1 MAIAVI
7 GGSGRGVGKTTL
19 VCGVIAALH
28 DLEWIAVKITSHEHW
43 TVEPIWEESEP
54 GEETDTARYLA
65 AGARRAFLLTVPEAH
80 DLNESVL
87 GRVLGEFFRYAGRG
101 HNVIFESNRVLHH
114 VQPNLCLMVQGA
126 SDAPEPKPSFQRAVQ
141 YADALVA
148 RAETDGIRELSPS
161 ATGDDLNLPMFH
173 LAQLG
178 QISPAMTGWIREHL
192 LGKC

>member
-1 MAIAVI
+1 MAIAVV
-7 GGSGRGVGKTTL
+7 GGTGRRVGKTAL
-19 VCGVIAALH
+19 ACGVIAALP
-28 DLEWIAVKITSHEHW
+28 DLEWVAVKITSHEHW

-65 AGARRAFLLTVPEAH
+65 AGARRAFLLTVPETH
-80 DLNESVL
+80 DLNETVL

-114 VQPNLCLMVQGA
+114 VQPNLCLMIEAV
-126 SDAPEPKPSFQRAVQ
+126 SDAPEPKPSFQQAVRF
-141 YADALVA
+141 ADALVA
-148 RAETDGIRELSPS
+148 RGQTDGVRESSS
-161 ATGDDLNLPMFH
+161 AEVDDLKLPVFH

-178 QISPAMTGWIREHL
+178 QVSPAMASWIREHL

>member
-7 GGSGRGVGKTTL
+7 GGSGRGVGKTAL
-19 VCGVIAALH
+19 MCGVIAALS
-28 DLEWIAVKITSHEHW
+28 DLEWVAVKITSHEHW

-65 AGARRAFLLTVPEAH
+65 AGARRAFLLTVPETH
-80 DLNESVL
+80 DLNETVL

-114 VQPNLCLMVQGA
+114 VQPNLCLMVKAESG
-126 SDAPEPKPSFQRAVQ
+126 DPEPKPSFQKAVQ
-141 YADALVA
+141 FADALVA
-148 RAETDGIRELSPS
+148 RADSDGVLESSTAEFDALS
-161 ATGDDLNLPMFH
+161 LPIFH